1 MTKQPLTSILVKPA
15 GPDCNMDCGYCFY
28 SGKSELY
35 PGSATHRM
43 TDTVLEEMM
52 RQFMNQP
59 SPDLSLGWQGGEPT
73 LMGLSFFERAVE
85 LEEKYGEDKTVGNG
99 LQTNG
104 ILLDHEWATFLK
116 KYNFLVGLSIDGPQH
131 VHDCYRHMR
140 SGAGTWS
147 RISETA
153 RMLLDEGV
161 SVNALTVVS
170 DYSVRFPDEI
180 YDHHHEAGLDYM
192 QFIPCVETDPQN
204 PQKAAPFSVSARDYG
219 TFLCRIY
226 DRWRQDFIDDIPQTS
241 VRFFESLLF
250 SYAGFTPP
258 DCTLGETCGT
268 YLVVEHNGDV
278 YSCDFFV
285 EPAWHLG
292 NIMEA
297 SLTSLFTSDQQK
309 EFGLRKVSLPET
321 CLSCPWLAQ
330 CHGGCPKDRQR
341 DPRDRGINHF
351 CEAFKIFFQ
360 HADADLRALTDK
372 WREKT
377 EKERERRKRVALAGT
392 VKRNDPCPCGSGL
405 KYKKC
410 CGR

>member
-180 YDHHHEAGLDYM
+180 YDHHRGAGLDYM

-292 NIMEA
+292 
-297 SLTSLFTSDQQK
+297 
-309 EFGLRKVSLPET
+309 V
-321 CLSCPWLAQ
+321 
-330 CHGGCPKDRQR
+330 
-341 DPRDRGINHF
+341 
-351 CEAFKIFFQ
+351 FKI
-360 HADADLRALTDK
+360 
-372 WREKT
+372 
-377 EKERERRKRVALAGT
+377 
-392 VKRNDPCPCGSGL
+392 
-405 KYKKC
+405 
-410 CGR
+410 